1 MSESL
6 SDRLN
11 QALQDWKRGE
21 AGRSVSSFHRILAE
35 RQVPGSSYAM
45 VHRYLRGQWKPSL
58 GFLEAA
64 AEVLGVRQQW
74 LTYGEGPHTA
84 AEAAMPASRTVSV
97 SVSLDAVLVTETE
110 AKLLDLAGE
119 LGLAELHAVRRR
131 LIASCRDGHQAT
143 PNEIEELGDWL
154 GKRVLEPLQRLE
166 SDLSERQGEDYVRAA
181 CHALMLAMPES
192 RAGSTIGKLIKRLED

>member
-6 SDRLN
+6 SERLN
-11 QALQDWKRGE
+11 RALEDWKRGE
-21 AGRSVSSFHRILAE
+21 AGRSISSFHRILAE
-35 RQVPGSSYAM
+35 RQVQGSSYAM
-45 VHRYLRGQWKPSL
+45 IHRYLRGQWKPSL
-58 GFLEAA
+58 RFLEAA

-74 LTYGEGPHTA
+74 LTYGEGPRNA
-84 AEAAMPASRTVSV
+84 AEAALPASRTVSV
-97 SVSLDAVLVTETE
+97 GLNAVVVTETE

-119 LGLAELHAVRRR
+119 LGLAELHAVRHR

-143 PNEIEELGDWL
+143 PNEIDDLGDWL

-192 RAGSTIGKLIKRLED
+192 RAGSTIGKLIERLED

>member
-1 MSESL
+1 MSDSL
-6 SDRLN
+6 SKRLKK
-11 QALQDWKRGE
+11 ALEDWKRGG
-21 AGRSVSSFHRILAE
+21 AGRSISSFHRILAE

-64 AEVLGVRQQW
+64 AEVLGVRKEW
-74 LTYGEGPHTA
+74 LTYGEGPRTA
-84 AEAAMPASRTVSV
+84 AEAAMASRTISV
-97 SVSLDAVLVTETE
+97 GLGAVLVTETE

-131 LIASCRDGHQAT
+131 LIASCRDGHQA
-143 PNEIEELGDWL
+143 PPASEVEDLGDWL
-154 GKRVLEPLQRLE
+154 GKRVLEPLQWLE
-166 SDLSERQGEDYVRAA
+166 SDLSKRQGEDYVRAA

-192 RAGSTIGKLIKRLED
+192 RAGSTIGELIERLED

>member
-1 MSESL
+1 MPESL

-11 QALQDWKRGE
+11 RALGDWKRAE
-21 AGRSVSSFHRILAE
+21 AGRSVASFHRILAE
-35 RQVPGSSYAM
+35 RQVPGSSYSM
-45 VHRYLRGQWKPSL
+45 VYRYLRGQWKPSL

-84 AEAAMPASRTVSV
+84 ADAAIPASRTISLR
-97 SVSLDAVLVTETE
+97 LDAVLVTETE
-110 AKLLDLAGE
+110 AKLIGVGGE
-119 LGLAELHAVRRR
+119 SGLGELHATRHR
-131 LIASCRDGHQAT
+131 LVASCRDGHQAT
-143 PNEIEELGDWL
+143 PGEVEELGDWL
-154 GKRVLEPLQRLE
+154 VRRVLEPLQWLE

-192 RAGSTIGKLIKRLED
+192 RAGSTIGKLIERLED